1 VGGVDTVP
9 DVTAAACARTEGD
22 EASWIPYP
30 VTAMRQVSL
39 GANAPGGGSTP
50 AGSRRALAVLSVHA
64 SPLGELGK
72 GENGGMNL
80 SIRRLCEGL
89 AARGI
94 PSDVFVRRDD
104 PDAPTEELISS
115 GSRLVRLDAGP
126 PRPLA
131 KEAILG
137 HLPQFTSAL
146 LAHAASE
153 ARDYRLVHS
162 HYWLSGW
169 VASRAVQRWSVPWVH
184 SFHTLSRTK
193 VAAGL
198 PDDPVRAEVEAVLAQ
213 KADRL
218 VAGSTQEELD
228 LERLYGIA
236 PDKVCV
242 VPLGVDVDDF
252 APRAVS
258 AVRRRLGLCGK
269 RVVLYVG
276 RLERLKGADTLLET
290 VADLTSRPSFD
301 DVHTL
306 LVGADSGDGLR
317 QSGHP
322 EGERG
327 RLEALAAS
335 LGVAD
340 RVTFLGAV
348 PHADLADLYAVAD
361 VCVVPSR
368 AETFGLVALEAQAS
382 ATPVVAAAVGG
393 LLDIVEDGVT
403 GFLVRGREPR
413 DFADHIARVLDSTVL
428 RLGMGD
434 AARERAAQFTWT
446 RSVDRLQLLYDCVE
460 DPEPA
465 HALES
470 CGCL

>member
-1 VGGVDTVP
+1 
-9 DVTAAACARTEGD
+9 
-22 EASWIPYP
+22 
-30 VTAMRQVSL
+30 
-39 GANAPGGGSTP
+39 
-50 AGSRRALAVLSVHA
+50 VLSVHA
-64 SPLGELGK
+64 SPLGELGT

-104 PDAPTEELISS
+104 PDAPAEELISS
-115 GSRLVRLDAGP
+115 GSRLVRLEAGP
-126 PRPLA
+126 ARPLP
-131 KEAILG
+131 KEQILG
-137 HLPQFTSAL
+137 QLPQFTTAL
-146 LAHAASE
+146 LAHAISE
-153 ARDYRLVHS
+153 GREYRLVHS

-193 VAAGL
+193 AAAGL
-198 PDDPVRAEVEAVLAQ
+198 PADPVRAEVEAVLAQ

-218 VAGSTQEELD
+218 VAGSSAEAHD

-258 AVRRRLGLCGK
+258 AVRQRLGLRGK

-290 VADLTSRPSFD
+290 VAELATRPGFD

-306 LVGADSGDGLR
+306 LVGADSGDGQR

-322 EGERG
+322 GGERG

-335 LGVAD
+335 LGVSQ
-340 RVTFLGAV
+340 RVTFLGAL
-348 PHADLADLYAVAD
+348 PHADLADLYSLAD

-382 ATPVVAAAVGG
+382 GTPVVAAAVGG

-413 DFADHIARVLDSTVL
+413 DFAGRIARILDSTAT
-428 RLGMGD
+428 RLGLGD